1 MLCGHINRKRSA
13 KHFFQVVYFQMQYF
27 AEALDFFEHSLGLYG
42 PDPATAFNQAL
53 CHFHLG
59 HLNDALL
66 CINQALELDADYG
79 APATATLAGRGDALS
94 TIIARLTLTF
104 CRIVVPLGKEPLEA
118 SVPMPPKK
126 PQRDSKQTGG
136 RPMAPHV
143 QAALGVGQSHTKNG
157 TAPPDTPANGQSHAS
172 PSRKTNGKASSDAA
186 TPPSLTPRMAAALKH
201 HAPHV
206 RAAILRTM
214 APQQPRPA
222 PGPNVADGYVV
233 YEEKKL
239 GVAPPPASK
248 KPVYTLH
255 FDQKGKNCTI
265 RNLATGQV
273 KRAGTLFA
281 GYVRM
286 KNDGPLYVSPRADV
300 SVPGDTHATIAA
312 RSPEWA
318 LGQRAVVAGGEVGII
333 DGEIVGHNDK
343 TGHFQTR
350 KNRQQSGMPSDKF
363 YPFTVDPKDWY
374 KK

>member
-1 MLCGHINRKRSA
+1 MLP
-13 KHFFQVVYFQMQYF
+13 QQ
-27 AEALDFFEHSLGLYG
+27 
-42 PDPATAFNQAL
+42 
-53 CHFHLG
+53 
-59 HLNDALL
+59 
-66 CINQALELDADYG
+66 
-79 APATATLAGRGDALS
+79 
-94 TIIARLTLTF
+94 
-104 CRIVVPLGKEPLEA
+104 
-118 SVPMPPKK
+118 
-126 PQRDSKQTGG
+126 PQRPGPPPAV
-136 RPMAPHV
+136 RPLAPHV
-143 QAALGVGQSHTKNG
+143 QAALGVAQPHTQTG
-157 TAPPDTPANGQSHAS
+157 TAPSKAPANGQSHAS
-172 PSRKTNGKASSDAA
+172 PSPHTNGHTPSDAA

-206 RAAILRTM
+206 RAALLRTM
-214 APQQPRPA
+214 APEQPQPA
-222 PGPNVADGYVV
+222 PGPAVAAGYVV

-273 KRAGTLFA
+273 KNAGTLFA

-286 KNDGPLYVSPRADV
+286 KKDGPLYVSPRAGV